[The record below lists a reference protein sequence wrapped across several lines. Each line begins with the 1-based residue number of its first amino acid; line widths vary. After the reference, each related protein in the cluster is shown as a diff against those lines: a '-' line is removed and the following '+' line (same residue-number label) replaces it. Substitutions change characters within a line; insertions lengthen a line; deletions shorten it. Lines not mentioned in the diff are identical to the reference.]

1 MVPKESTKVAISP
14 NMSLTSWV
22 HKPEYKWTETNLE
35 DAENIFYEIALFMQG
50 IIQKYKE
57 SHLVCSNMSHIS
69 AHQ

>member
-1 MVPKESTKVAISP
+1 MLEKESTKVAPRLIFSI
-14 NMSLTSWV
+14 TSWV